1 MSQLIAVC
9 QVCWTQIEHGHL
21 GIDTQALTAYRAA
34 VEEWKAA
41 NPGDAGTLGSLL
53 DHPEQ
58 VSWVTHCERCEPNT
72 CGYCIQVAELRTHRD
87 LIRWTSHLMGKAWLA
102 DTDWD
107 ELLEKVA
114 AGTDT
119 RLREVKP

>member
-1 MSQLIAVC
+1 MPSLIAVC
-9 QVCWTQIEHGHL
+9 QVCSTRIERGHL
-21 GIDTQALTAYRAA
+21 GIDTTALNAYREA

-41 NPGDAGTLGSLL
+41 NPGDAGTMASLL
-53 DHPEQ
+53 EHPEQ
-58 VSWVTHCERCEPNT
+58 VPWVTHCERCEPNT
-72 CGYCIQVAELRTHRD
+72 CGYCIQVDELETYQD
-87 LIRWTSHLMGKAWLA
+87 LIRWTSHLMGKSWLA

-119 RLREVKP
+119 RLREAKS